1 MAITLSELPNEVIY
15 QILLSIPPTSVPTLQ
30 KVSRQFNDLAQP
42 ILWRH
47 HCQTLYRYW
56 SPEHRMR
63 ENFNGP
69 VAKIDWKN
77 IFAERHG
84 VDRITSTA
92 IDSILAS
99 QVSRIEKTER
109 IIGHNYDAKDT
120 LLRQLNVE
128 DDAEDVLARR
138 FYSDAVLGTLHRTMA
153 IKEWVKLK
161 DGEPVPL
168 ERALA
173 AFDMFVLHGRRGD
186 FDEVSAQLDQ
196 LAEGVL
202 TEDPEFVDQ
211 PPRRQ
216 AIAVAEYLREHNMV
230 GISRAAT
237 DYHDL
242 QNNFIG
248 IALQDDDH
256 PSLPLITVA
265 IYCCVAKR
273 LGLDA
278 QPCGFPFHVQAII
291 KPAAG
296 HDLEG
301 HAVEPGKETL
311 PMYMDPFRSSLETDV
326 KDLVAQLHALG
337 VKPSAHAE
345 LLSASPVEEIV
356 RRSAKNI
363 ITSVQTLPRL
373 DGGRP
378 ISSPLSFPETE
389 SAFYGALWALILLP
403 DGNRLQAGVQRA
415 RYLHFLVE
423 RLEKQTLMDVGLMEE
438 QILPLIEDASQYR
451 GLLDTIRVI
460 RTADRKPKE
469 VKDRSSETRKSVQYK
484 VGQIFHH
491 KRYYYTAVI
500 TGWDVEC
507 AAGADW
513 MTHMNV
519 HALSRGQ
526 HQSFYHVLVEDGT
539 VRYVAEENILIVQ
552 EEVGAELM
560 AMAGQHFKRWDHTS
574 KIFISNIKDEYPDD

>member
-1 MAITLSELPNEVIY
+1 MAIVLYNLTIGSQSITTMVILLSELPNEIIY
-15 QILLSIPPTSVPTLQ
+15 QILLCIPPSSIPTLQ
-30 KVSRQFNDLAQP
+30 QVSHQFNDLTQP

-47 HCQTLYRYW
+47 HCQTQYRYW
-56 SPEHRMR
+56 SPEHGMQ
-63 ENFNGP
+63 EKFNGP
-69 VAKIDWKN
+69 VAKVDWK
-77 IFAERHG
+77 IVFARRHC
-84 VDRITSTA
+84 VDRTTSEE
-92 IDSILAS
+92 IGSILAS
-99 QVSRIEKTER
+99 QSSRIEKTER
-109 IIGHNYDAKDT
+109 ITGQGYDAKDT
-120 LLRQLNVE
+120 LLRHLNVE
-128 DDAEDVLARR
+128 DDAQDVLARR

-153 IKEWVKLK
+153 INEWVKLK
-161 DGEPVPL
+161 DGKPVSL

-173 AFDMFVLHGRRGD
+173 AFDMFVLHGRKGD
-186 FDEVSAQLDQ
+186 FNEVSAHLDK
-196 LAEGVL
+196 LAEGVRA
-202 TEDPEFVDQ
+202 EDSEFVDRS
-211 PPRRQ
+211 PRRQ
-216 AIAVAEYLREHNMV
+216 AIAVAEYLRKHHLM
-230 GISRAAT
+230 GITHANA

-248 IALQDDDH
+248 IALQDENH

-296 HDLEG
+296 LDLDG
-301 HAVEPGKETL
+301 QVVEAGMETL
-311 PMYMDPFRSSLETDV
+311 PMYMDPFRSSLETGV
-326 KDLVAQLHALG
+326 RDLKVQLHSLG
-337 VKPSAHAE
+337 IAPSVHAE

-363 ITSVQTLPRL
+363 ITSVQTLPRHN
-373 DGGRP
+373 GGRP

-389 SAFYGALWALILLP
+389 SAFYAALWALILLP
-403 DGNRLQAGVQRA
+403 DGNRHQAGVQRA
-415 RYLHFLVE
+415 RYLHFIVE

-460 RTADRKPKE
+460 RTADRNPKQ
-469 VKDRSSETRKSVQYK
+469 VKDRTPETRKSVQYK
-484 VGQIFHH
+484 VGQVFHH
-491 KRYYYTAVI
+491 KRYHYTAVI

-526 HQSFYHVLVEDGT
+526 HQSFYHVL
-539 VRYVAEENILIVQ
+539 
-552 EEVGAELM
+552 
-560 AMAGQHFKRWDHTS
+560 
-574 KIFISNIKDEYPDD
+574 